1 MKMLTRKSLIPIRS
15 RALAIGQIALVIR
28 SDPES
33 MSSTVWRC
41 SGIKESE
48 FKAVAGLRNCLLSE
62 TPQCISS
69 QIVRLRG
76 GISSGARH
84 A

>member
-1 MKMLTRKSLIPIRS
+1 M
-15 RALAIGQIALVIR
+15 GQIALVIR

-48 FKAVAGLRNCLLSE
+48 FKAVAGLRNCLLSD
-62 TPQCISS
+62 TPYSASAANPLPQ
-69 QIVRLRG
+69 RG
-76 GISSGARH
+76 VSSGARH